1 MAAWTAANISELVLM
16 SSNHSR
22 SSSDLAPPLVN
33 RRDLR
38 HDVDAGG
45 QPAFHQ
51 TAPDFAGFF
60 VTAYCAKYDLFA
72 SHIKSA
78 VGRRWEFVK
87 DPASKGRS
95 MLTQIK
101 FGTSGWRAV
110 MAEEFT
116 FANVRRAVEGIARYV
131 VLQKPQGARVIVGRD
146 PRFLGETFCSMA
158 AEILAAHG
166 ITPLVVAEPAP
177 TPAFAYA
184 VIQSK
189 ADGVINFTASHNPP
203 EYNGIKFSTPDGC
216 PALPEVTKKIEAEIV
231 AGDNPPSTME
241 AASADKGTLDPK
253 PMYLKRLGEII
264 DLEAIR
270 KAGVRV
276 AFDPMWGAA
285 RGYSDELL
293 RSAGADV
300 ATVHDYR
307 DVLFGG
313 HAPEPDDHLLE
324 DLRIKMRETG
334 AQIGI
339 ATDGDADRFGI
350 VDGDGTFLQPNY
362 VIALLF
368 DYLVESRGWKN
379 GVAKSVAT
387 TNLINALAEKH
398 GVELYETPVGFK
410 YIGELIMQDKIAIGG
425 EESAG
430 LSIRHHV
437 PEKDGLLAGLLCCEA
452 VAKRGKPL
460 GEQLKAI
467 SNQVGSYYP
476 QRENFRLTPEVK
488 GKFTE
493 KLRVDPKEFVGHSV
507 SQVVRT
513 DGLKLL
519 FDDGSWVCYRL
530 SGTEPV
536 VRVYTEAR
544 SERGSEKLSTA
555 AKNWIFE

>member
-1 MAAWTAANISELVLM
+1 
-16 SSNHSR
+16 
-22 SSSDLAPPLVN
+22 
-33 RRDLR
+33 
-38 HDVDAGG
+38 
-45 QPAFHQ
+45 
-51 TAPDFAGFF
+51 
-60 VTAYCAKYDLFA
+60 
-72 SHIKSA
+72 
-78 VGRRWEFVK
+78 
-87 DPASKGRS
+87 

-116 FANVRRAVEGIARYV
+116 FANVQRAVTGIARYV
-131 VLQKPQGARVIVGRD
+131 ASQKPQGARVIVGRD

-158 AEILAAHG
+158 AEILSAHG
-166 ITPLVVAEPAP
+166 VTPVVAADPAP

-184 VIQSK
+184 VIFNK

-231 AGDNPPSTME
+231 AADGAPGAEPSPAETLP
-241 AASADKGTLDPK
+241 ATSLQPKAD
-253 PMYLKRLGEII
+253 YLKRLGETI
-264 DLEAIR
+264 DLAAIK
-270 KAGVRV
+270 KAGLKVV
-276 AFDPMWGAA
+276 FDPMWGAA

-293 RSAGADV
+293 RGAGVQV

-324 DLRIKMRETG
+324 DLRKKMKETG

-339 ATDGDADRFGI
+339 ATDGDADRFGV
-350 VDGDGTFLQPNY
+350 VDADGTFLQPNF

-387 TNLINALAEKH
+387 TNLINALAQKH

-437 PEKDGLLAGLLCCEA
+437 PEKDGVLAGLLCCEA
-452 VAKRGKPL
+452 VAKRGKSL
-460 GEQLKAI
+460 GEQLREI

-476 QRENFRLTPEVK
+476 QRDNFRLTPEVK
-488 GKFTE
+488 TKFTE
-493 KLRVDPKEFVGHSV
+493 KLKSDPRDFCGHTVSEVG
-507 SQVVRT
+507 RK
-513 DGLKLL
+513 DGLKLV

-536 VRVYTEAR
+536 VRVYSEAR
-544 SERGSEKLSTA
+544 SQRGLEKLSTA

>member
-1 MAAWTAANISELVLM
+1 
-16 SSNHSR
+16 
-22 SSSDLAPPLVN
+22 
-33 RRDLR
+33 
-38 HDVDAGG
+38 
-45 QPAFHQ
+45 
-51 TAPDFAGFF
+51 
-60 VTAYCAKYDLFA
+60 
-72 SHIKSA
+72 
-78 VGRRWEFVK
+78 
-87 DPASKGRS
+87 
-95 MLTQIK
+95 
-101 FGTSGWRAV
+101 

-116 FANVRRAVEGIARYV
+116 FANVQRAVGGIARYV
-131 VLQKPQGARVIVGRD
+131 AAQKPQGARVIVGRD

-158 AEILAAHG
+158 AEILAAQG
-166 ITPLVVAEPAP
+166 IVPLVVAEAAP
-177 TPAFAYA
+177 TPAFAHA
-184 VIQSK
+184 VIANK

-231 AGDNPPSTME
+231 AGDNAPSAKSASPP
-241 AASADKGTLDPK
+241 AGHATLDPK
-253 PMYLKRLGEII
+253 PAYLKRLAEVV

-270 KAGVRV
+270 KAKLRV

-293 RSAGADV
+293 RSAGLQV

-324 DLRIKMRETG
+324 DLRKKMRETD

-350 VDGDGTFLQPNY
+350 LDSDGTFVQPNY

-387 TNLINALAEKH
+387 TNLINALAQLH

-452 VAKRGKPL
+452 VARRGKSL
-460 GEQLKAI
+460 GEQLKDVC
-467 SNQVGSYYP
+467 NQVGSYYP
-476 QRENFRLTPEVK
+476 ERQNFRLTPEVTA
-488 GKFTE
+488 KFTE
-493 KLRVDPKEFVGHSV
+493 KLKSDPRDFCGHPV
-507 SQVVRT
+507 SEVVRT
-513 DGLKLL
+513 DGLKLV
-519 FDDGSWVCYRL
+519 FSDGSWVCYRL

-544 SERGSEKLSTA
+544 SEKGLEKLSTA

>member
-1 MAAWTAANISELVLM
+1 
-16 SSNHSR
+16 
-22 SSSDLAPPLVN
+22 
-33 RRDLR
+33 
-38 HDVDAGG
+38 
-45 QPAFHQ
+45 
-51 TAPDFAGFF
+51 
-60 VTAYCAKYDLFA
+60 
-72 SHIKSA
+72 
-78 VGRRWEFVK
+78 
-87 DPASKGRS
+87 

-116 FANVRRAVEGIARYV
+116 FANVQRAVGGIARYV
-131 VLQKPQGARVIVGRD
+131 ASQKPLGARVIVGRD
-146 PRFLGETFCSMA
+146 PRFLGETFCAMA

-166 ITPLVVAEPAP
+166 IAPLVVAEAAP
-177 TPAFAYA
+177 TPAFAHA
-184 VIQSK
+184 VINNK

-216 PALPEVTKKIEAEIV
+216 PALPEVTQKIEAEIV
-231 AGDNPPSTME
+231 AGDGAQSTKSR
-241 AASADKGTLDPK
+241 AAAPARGTLDPK
-253 PMYLKRLGEII
+253 PAYLKRLAEIV
-264 DLEAIR
+264 DLEVIR
-270 KAGVRV
+270 KANLRV
-276 AFDPMWGAA
+276 VFDPMWGAA

-293 RSAGADV
+293 RSAGVQV

-324 DLRIKMRETG
+324 DLRKKMRETG

-350 VDGDGTFLQPNY
+350 VDSDGTFLQPNY

-387 TNLINALAEKH
+387 TNLINALAESH
-398 GVELYETPVGFK
+398 GVELHETPVGFK

-452 VAKRGKPL
+452 VAKRGKSL
-460 GEQLKAI
+460 GEQLEAVC
-467 SNQVGSYYP
+467 NQVGSYYP

-488 GKFTE
+488 AKFTE
-493 KLRVDPKEFVGHSV
+493 KLRFDPHDFCGRAV

-519 FDDGSWVCYRL
+519 FSDGSWVCYRL
-530 SGTEPV
+530 SGTDPV

-544 SERGSEKLSTA
+544 SEKGLEKLSTA
-555 AKNWIFE
+555 AKHWIFE

>member
-1 MAAWTAANISELVLM
+1 M
-16 SSNHSR
+16 
-22 SSSDLAPPLVN
+22 P
-33 RRDLR
+33 
-38 HDVDAGG
+38 
-45 QPAFHQ
+45 
-51 TAPDFAGFF
+51 
-60 VTAYCAKYDLFA
+60 
-72 SHIKSA
+72 
-78 VGRRWEFVK
+78 
-87 DPASKGRS
+87 
-95 MLTQIK
+95 TQIK

-116 FANVRRAVEGIARYV
+116 FANVRRAVGGIARYV
-131 VLQKPQGARVIVGRD
+131 ASQKPQGARVIVGRD

-166 ITPLVVAEPAP
+166 IVPLVVADPAP
-177 TPAFAYA
+177 TPAFAHA
-184 VIQSK
+184 VISNQ

-216 PALPEVTKKIEAEIV
+216 PALPEVTKKIEAEIT
-231 AGDNPPSTME
+231 AGDAAPTAKPG
-241 AASADKGTLDPK
+241 AASRGEPEAPEHEAPDYETLDPK
-253 PMYLKRLGEII
+253 PGYLKRLGEII
-264 DLEAIR
+264 DLDIIR
-270 KAGVRV
+270 KANLRV
-276 AFDPMWGAA
+276 VFDPMWGAA

-293 RSAGADV
+293 RSAGLQV

-324 DLRIKMRETG
+324 ELRSKMRETG

-350 VDGDGTFLQPNY
+350 VDSDGTFLQPNY
-362 VIALLF
+362 VIAILF

-387 TNLINALAEKH
+387 TNLITALAQHH
-398 GVELYETPVGFK
+398 GVELHETPVGFK

-437 PEKDGLLAGLLCCEA
+437 PEKDGVLAGLLCCEA
-452 VAKRGKPL
+452 VARRGKSL
-460 GEQLKAI
+460 GEQLKAVC
-467 SNQVGSYYP
+467 NQVGSYYP

-488 GKFTE
+488 AKFTE
-493 KLRVDPKEFVGHSV
+493 KLRSDPHEFCGHAV
-507 SQVVRT
+507 SKVVRT

-519 FDDGSWVCYRL
+519 FGDGSWVCYRL

-544 SERGSEKLSTA
+544 SEKGLEKLSTA
-555 AKNWIFE
+555 AKHWIFE